1 VKGGWSYGWVTR
13 ADSGAGD
20 VARSLIEETLRTAL
34 WLLDTSASLLDDLPD
49 DAFPGEDAGEVMVEM
64 LAGSCRPSIDAAGRD
79 GCRIAIDLMVSM
91 RENVLND
98 LRSAVELAGK
108 GQMLH

>member
-1 VKGGWSYGWVTR
+1 VKGDWPYGRVTR
-13 ADSGAGD
+13 VDSGAGD
-20 VARSLIEETLRTAL
+20 VGRCLIEETLRTAL

-64 LAGSCRPSIDAAGRD
+64 LTGSCRPSIDGAGEV
-79 GCRIAIDLMVSM
+79 GCRVAIELMISI

-98 LRSAVELAGK
+98 MRVAVELARK
-108 GQMLH
+108 GEMLH

>member
-1 VKGGWSYGWVTR
+1 MKGGWPYGQVTR
-13 ADSGAGD
+13 VDSAAVD
-20 VARSLIEETLRTAL
+20 VGRSLIEETLRTAL

-64 LAGSCRPSIDAAGRD
+64 LTGSCRSSIDAAGEP
-79 GCRIAIDLMVSM
+79 GCRVAIELMISI

-98 LRSAVELAGK
+98 MRAAVELARK
-108 GQMLH
+108 SEMLH